1 MGELKVTHAFRN
13 TSNVKIIITEYPSGQ
28 QKNLIS
34 HGQNITFSSASVEKI
49 SLVVTGAAGLIDKY
63 FVKNMVNLLLT
74 LTGTVRPY
82 VKDKTFSLEI
92 FNPLPM
98 GLTIDIPKEIAFPDN
113 VTVGDEE

>member
-1 MGELKVTHAFRN
+1 MGELKVAHAFKN

-63 FVKNMVNLLLT
+63 FVKNVENLLLT
-74 LTGTVRPY
+74 LTGTVRSY
-82 VKDKTFSLEI
+82 VKDKILSLEI
-92 FNPLPM
+92 YNPSIL

-113 VTVGDEE
+113 VTIGDEE